1 VRFEGVIPMLQTP
14 FHEDGSLDFSSLRRQ
29 VEFVRAA
36 GVAMACYPGFASE
49 WWKLSEIE
57 ILQAAQTIVDS
68 AAGRLSLIGNVT
80 AQSTHLAIEQARA
93 FQEMGCVGLMCLPPF
108 VVPQSP
114 HAITAHLR
122 AVMSAVPLPHIVQYS
137 ASLTGIRLET
147 SQLKA
152 LRAEYPQFCSIKVD
166 FIPPGPIVSELR
178 SALGDD
184 EFTYLIGFAGL
195 QLADC
200 LKRGAHGLMGGTGH
214 LREDLAVFNALRED
228 PNGRG
233 IDAFHE
239 LLPLLNAEMQTIDH
253 SIATHKW
260 LLKNLGVFETDHVRQ
275 PGPHLDGAAA
285 AELGAHF
292 RRIQAKVSS

>member
-1 VRFEGVIPMLQTP
+1 MTFEGVIPILQTP
-14 FHEDGSLDFSSLRRQ
+14 FHEDGSLDYESLQRQ
-29 VEFVRAA
+29 VEFVRAC
-36 GVAMACYPGFASE
+36 GVPVACYPGFVSE

-57 ILQAAQTIVDS
+57 IIQAAQTIIDS

-80 AQSTHLAIEQARA
+80 GQSTHLAIEQAKA
-93 FQEMGCVGLMCLPPF
+93 FEGMGCVGLMCLPPF
-108 VVPQSP
+108 VVPRSP

-122 AVMSAVPLPHIVQYS
+122 ALLSEVPLPHILQYS
-137 ASLTGIRLET
+137 ASLTGTRLET
-147 SQLKA
+147 GQLKA
-152 LRAEYPQFCSIKVD
+152 LRAEYPHFCSIKVD
-166 FIPPGPIVSELR
+166 FIPPGPVVSELR
-178 SALGDD
+178 SALGEE

-214 LREDLAVFNALRED
+214 LREDLAVFDALRSD
-228 PNGRG
+228 PDGRG
-233 IDAFHE
+233 MAAFHE

-260 LLKNLGVFETDHVRQ
+260 LLKFQGVFETDHVRQ

-285 AELGAHF
+285 ADLEAHF
-292 RRIQAKVSS
+292 RRIQESVSS